1 MVKTRKLL
9 KEALRVNELSNA
21 VGYHDGETGTRYYI
35 PSDTLEALTFGKLL
49 TAHEK
54 EAFARGNC
62 SYTLTYDGD
71 KNLKSVQKGPMWGKN
86 RYPTLNKTA
95 TSTSATAISTSTTVT
110 SSPLTTN

>member
-1 MVKTRKLL
+1 MSPSVG
-9 KEALRVNELSNA
+9 VDELSNA

-95 TSTSATAISTSTTVT
+95 TSTSATAIS
-110 SSPLTTN
+110 SPITTN

>member
-1 MVKTRKLL
+1 MVD
-9 KEALRVNELSNA
+9 ELSNA
-21 VGYHDGETGTRYYI
+21 VGYHDGETGTRYFI

-54 EAFARGNC
+54 EAFARENY

-71 KNLKSVQKGPMWGKN
+71 KNLKSVQKGPLWGKN

-95 TSTSATAISTSTTVT
+95 TSTTATATSTSTTAT
-110 SSPLTTN
+110 SSPITTTN